1 MRTNRMR
8 HLHPQKYYWQYL
20 AMPAKMTRI
29 RNVGWRNTT
38 FKIVTLLSNM
48 TTKTPRSTILEAF
61 FICRASDVELL
72 VEFKCDEVF
81 ETLA

>member
-1 MRTNRMR
+1 
-8 HLHPQKYYWQYL
+8 
-20 AMPAKMTRI
+20 
-29 RNVGWRNTT
+29 
-38 FKIVTLLSNM
+38 LLSNM

-61 FICRASDVELL
+61 FICRASDVELP

>member
-1 MRTNRMR
+1 VRINRMR
-8 HLHPQKYYWQYL
+8 HLHPQKYYWRYP
-20 AMPAKMTRI
+20 AMPGKMKRI
-29 RNVGWRNTT
+29 RIVGWRNS
-38 FKIVTLLSNM
+38 KIVTLLSNM

-72 VEFKCDEVF
+72 VEFKCDEEF